1 ADRVNVNQV
10 SVRSANSAGLIQTR
24 EIEQA
29 SFNNRVTIDTVNGVA
44 GTAYPIG
51 TLLKPVNNL
60 ADAKF
65 IAALRGFDSFYLKS
79 NITIGATDNV
89 TALRFYGD
97 GATLNVVRTTVT
109 LTQGCV
115 TTNSQWY
122 NCKIT
127 GYQGGE
133 SLYHDCIIDGLDN
146 AHCIYER
153 CGMIDGTS
161 LGYTV
166 RQTSA
171 VSSGHASY
179 YKECFSDEGTF
190 ILDRNGARLNITFD
204 GFTGRILIKNQNHAT
219 SSGQIWLHLNGGTI
233 TIDSTCTKG
242 KITITGVGTL
252 INNSVGTEVDSSAF
266 LSERFEQT
274 KLDIESFYETHQAFG
289 ERWFVDPV
297 AGNDLSPGNSKSS
310 PLKTVTTALNKVVS
324 GRGDVIYLIA
334 PGTGTYTID
343 ERITISKENTHIR
356 GPGREIQ
363 FSPSTADLGPIINI
377 TANNCSLK
385 GFIVRSHANCLT
397 ETAIT

>member
-1 ADRVNVNQV
+1 MAITINWATKVINVPRNDLTLIQSTPTEVRELNLNTFRLILKDLEDSEQGMIFPITHNHNTSVLLGGIEYARIIEIINDYTITFEDGQYAVNLVGANSNVADRVNVNQV

-44 GTAYPIG
+44 GTTYPIG

-79 NITIGATDNV
+79 NLTLGATDNV

-153 CGMIDGTS
+153 CGMMDGTS
-161 LGYTV
+161 LGYSV

-179 YKECFSDEGTF
+179 YKECFSDEG
-190 ILDRNGARLNITFD
+190 
-204 GFTGRILIKNQNHAT
+204 
-219 SSGQIWLHLNGGTI
+219 
-233 TIDSTCTKG
+233 
-242 KITITGVGTL
+242 
-252 INNSVGTEVDSSAF
+252 
-266 LSERFEQT
+266 
-274 KLDIESFYETHQAFG
+274 
-289 ERWFVDPV
+289 
-297 AGNDLSPGNSKSS
+297 
-310 PLKTVTTALNKVVS
+310 
-324 GRGDVIYLIA
+324 
-334 PGTGTYTID
+334 
-343 ERITISKENTHIR
+343 
-356 GPGREIQ
+356 
-363 FSPSTADLGPIINI
+363 
-377 TANNCSLK
+377 
-385 GFIVRSHANCLT
+385 
-397 ETAIT
+397 